1 MEVQIHQ
8 LVICQSMILMNVQL
22 ASIIV
27 LIYAPTLMVVS
38 IVLVIKV
45 TRYWLIKARVKVRLI
60 MIGSLI

>member
-1 MEVQIHQ
+1 MEVQTHQ